1 MPIDFHAERNRTS
14 YAGRDV
20 SPDWAEAI
28 RALVDPEGLDVAD
41 IGCGGGLYAAEWKRL
56 GAATVV
62 GVDFS
67 AQMLGAARERHR
79 GLADVRFVQGDAGA
93 TGLPTASVDVVF
105 SRALIHHLDDRDAC
119 FREARRI
126 LRRQGLVI
134 LQNRTAEDVALPG
147 APDHLRGYYFER
159 CPRLRTVEDAR
170 RPRSEAVVAGLRKAG
185 FGTVRSRSV
194 WETRQVH
201 SGFAALAADLRART
215 GRSILHALSDA
226 ELVDLIGFIGT
237 RLPPDGPVTERDRWT
252 LWWGRAEPEAAAPA
266 A

>member
-1 MPIDFHAERNRTS
+1 MPIDFHAERNRTG

-79 GLADVRFVQGDAGA
+79 GLAGLRFVEGDAGA
-93 TGLPTASVDVVF
+93 TGLPGASVDVVF
-105 SRALIHHLDDRDAC
+105 SRALIHHLGDRDAC
-119 FREARRI
+119 FREARRL
-126 LRRQGLVI
+126 LRPPGLVI
-134 LQNRTAEDVALPG
+134 LQNRTPEDVALPG
-147 APDHLRGYYFER
+147 APDHLRGYFFER
-159 CPRLRTVEDAR
+159 CPRLLAIEGAR
-170 RPRSEAVVAGLRKAG
+170 RPRSETVVAGLCAAG
-185 FGTVRSRSV
+185 FGGVRSRSV

-201 SGFAALAADLRART
+201 SGFAALAADLRERT

-226 ELVDLIGFIGT
+226 ELEDLIGFIDT
-237 RLPPDGPVTERDRWT
+237 RLPGEGPVTERDRWT
-252 LWWGRAEPEAAAPA
+252 LWWGRAEPGAAVPA